1 MTIKKPT
8 LFIDTLGE
16 VIKYA
21 ADQLIEDDNLSF
33 DDFLDKYSKISDSII
48 ADNIKNGDTTFIG
61 GKMTITDN
69 NNSFHLCIECFF
81 EKNGKYI
88 SKRKNIDN
96 IPYEVELNP
105 DAIKKIKS
113 LIKNKQYAFEIE
125 Q

>member
-21 ADQLIEDDNLSF
+21 ANQLIEDDNLSF
-33 DDFLDKYSKISDSII
+33 DDFIVKYSKISDSII

-61 GKMTITDN
+61 GKMILTDN
-69 NNSFHLCIECFF
+69 DSSFHLCIDCFF
-81 EKNGKYI
+81 ERNGKYI

-96 IPYEVELNP
+96 IPYDIELNA
-105 DAIKKIKS
+105 DAIKQIKS
-113 LIKNKQYAFEIE
+113 LITNKQYTFEIE
-125 Q
+125 

>member
-21 ADQLIEDDNLSF
+21 ASQLIEDDNLSF
-33 DDFLDKYSKISDSII
+33 DDFIVKYSKISDSII

-61 GKMTITDN
+61 GKMTLTDN
-69 NNSFHLCIECFF
+69 DSSFHLCIDCFF
-81 EKNGKYI
+81 ERNGKYI

-96 IPYEVELNP
+96 IPYDVELNT
-105 DAIKKIKS
+105 DAIKQIKS
-113 LIKNKQYAFEIE
+113 LITNKQYTFEIE
-125 Q
+125 